1 MLLNHSILFARAG
14 FSDEKRAT
22 NLLPVPTQKGEPT
35 KNAKQ
40 EDNANHVNRNY
51 KDTLFRALFAEKKH
65 LLSLYNAVN
74 GQTIPTRM
82 TWKSIRWIMSSI

>member
-1 MLLNHSILFARAG
+1 M
-14 FSDEKRAT
+14 KREQRISCLCRHRKE
-22 NLLPVPTQKGEPT
+22 NLR

-74 GQTIPTRM
+74 GTDYTQRG
-82 TWKSIRWIMSSI
+82 